1 MLTITIVPESR
12 SHPQE
17 RECTDALLDNHGDL
31 RSQPHALTGKMSG
44 SWRNAPALP
53 RDAYHSARR
62 VRATGQIQNR
72 FVKACQFDDD
82 ELQMASS
89 TRLIAASLMLSLAGC
104 GNQDPDRQAEV
115 ADETG
120 MMAEGQAEDIQ
131 GTDGR
136 ADLEVKASA
145 SDLVDGVANITA
157 SLEIL
162 DTPEILHPTISFNL
176 GDGVEAVS
184 LPTDCS
190 QTASEIVC
198 EFTGLVSRGEPI
210 GTVLRVQVEES
221 AKDPNVTVVVTS
233 DSNPVPNDPN
243 PTNNI
248 VTIEF

>member
-1 MLTITIVPESR
+1 VKS
-12 SHPQE
+12 S
-17 RECTDALLDNHGDL
+17 
-31 RSQPHALTGKMSG
+31 
-44 SWRNAPALP
+44 NAY
-53 RDAYHSARR
+53 RSARR
-62 VRATGQIQNR
+62 VRATGEIQNR

-104 GNQDPDRQAEV
+104 GNPHPDRQVEV

-131 GTDGR
+131 ATDGR

-145 SDLVDGVANITA
+145 TDLVDGAANIAA

-162 DTPEILHPTISFNL
+162 DRPEVLHPTISFNL

-210 GTVLRVQVEES
+210 GTVLRVQVEDS
-221 AKDPNVTVVVTS
+221 AKDPNVAVVVTS
-233 DSNPVPNDPN
+233 DSNPVSNDPD
-243 PTNNI
+243 PTNNS